1 MEDFNLDTF
10 SGKKDDKKITDSIDI
25 LVSPVCHKDGK
36 SYAFVSFSVP
46 QTQKVAEGKIPD
58 CSIIS
63 NNGMSEKEIQQ
74 ITEYMQENLA
84 DLKKM
89 AAGVDVFSAMM
100 K

>member
-10 SGKKDDKKITDSIDI
+10 SGKKNDKKITDSIDI

-36 SYAFVSFSVP
+36 AYAFVSFSVP
-46 QTQKVAEGKIPD
+46 DSDKMAEGKIPD

-63 NNGMSEKEIQQ
+63 NKGMTEDEVQQ
-74 ITEYMQENLA
+74 LIDYMNENLA